1 MALVACNNRHAGSG
15 EPQPKAR
22 IWKMRQP
29 PGHPDLVLARAIRDS
44 VIVQAAA
51 HLIGDTRLEGVPLQ
65 AAARRQR
72 LSVAAGR
79 RHRRRAERRLI
90 GYLGHHSLVGPYDQH
105 AADRPR
111 QA

>member
-1 MALVACNNRHAGSG
+1 MALVACHNRPAGLN
-15 EPQPKAR
+15 EPQPGAR
-22 IWKMRQP
+22 KWKMRQP
-29 PGHPDLVLARAIRDS
+29 PGHPDLVLARAIRDG
-44 VIVQAAA
+44 VIDQAAA
-51 HLIGDTRLEGVPLQ
+51 HLIGDTRLEGQPLRI
-65 AAARRQR
+65 AARTQG

-90 GYLGHHSLVGPYDQH
+90 GYLGHRSLVGLYDQR